1 MLTGLGMKF
10 LGVITFFREEVIS
23 LVADIV
29 CAYKMNKYCKDCH
42 KNSVSSTSKSLYAS
56 IL

>member
-1 MLTGLGMKF
+1 MLAGLGMKF
-10 LGVITFFREEVIS
+10 LRVITFFREEMIS

-29 CAYKMNKYCKDCH
+29 CAYKMNKYYKDFH
-42 KNSVSSTSKSLYAS
+42 KNAVSSTSKSLYAS